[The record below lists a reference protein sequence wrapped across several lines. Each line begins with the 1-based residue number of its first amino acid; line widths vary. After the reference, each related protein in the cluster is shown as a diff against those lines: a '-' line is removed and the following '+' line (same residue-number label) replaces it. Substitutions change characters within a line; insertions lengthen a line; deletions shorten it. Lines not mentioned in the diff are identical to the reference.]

1 MSDAQ
6 SGHEKTLTTLLP
18 ALAGA
23 NMIYGGGM
31 LEMGLT
37 MSFGQLVM
45 DNEII
50 AMTRKVLEGIPVND
64 ETLAVDVIKSVG
76 ARGHFLGEE
85 HTYRNMRKLSSPEFI
100 DRRMRQFWD
109 ARGSK
114 DLGTV
119 CDEKA
124 REILATHRPEPLPA
138 GVHKSLMEVIAGRE
152 DELGISD

>member
-1 MSDAQ
+1 
-6 SGHEKTLTTLLP
+6 
-18 ALAGA
+18 
-23 NMIYGGGM
+23 MIYGGGM

-64 ETLAVDVIKSVG
+64 HTLAVDVIKSVG

-85 HTYRNMRKLSSPEFI
+85 HTYNNMRKLSDPMLI
-100 DRRMRQFWD
+100 DRRMRQFWNE
-109 ARGSK
+109 RGAK
-114 DLGTV
+114 DLGRA

-124 REILATHRPEPLPA
+124 REILAGHKPDPLPE
-138 GVHKSLMEVIAGRE
+138 GVHHSLLKIINERE
-152 DELGISD
+152 YELGITGSE

>member
-1 MSDAQ
+1 M
-6 SGHEKTLTTLLP
+6 TTLLP

-64 ETLAVDVIKSVG
+64 DTLAVDVIKSVG
-76 ARGHFLGEE
+76 ARGHFLAED
-85 HTYRNMRKLSSPEFI
+85 HTFQNMRKLSEPKFI
-100 DRRMRQFWD
+100 DRRMRQFWNE
-109 ARGSK
+109 RGSK
-114 DLGTV
+114 DLATV

-124 REILATHRPEPLPA
+124 REILETHHPDPLPD
-138 GVHKSLMEVIAGRE
+138 GVHEQLLAIIAARE
-152 DELGISD
+152 EELGIRTKG